1 MHRWMFQLRRFQIQK
16 KLLNISKKNKREK
29 MHGMNLSSN
38 LGQKLTN
45 GSEDKNNLE
54 ATKLERKITSRY
66 YFAPCKMCC
75 GKATPGLL

>member
-1 MHRWMFQLRRFQIQK
+1 MFQLRKFQIQK
-16 KLLNISKKNKREK
+16 KSLNISKKKKQEK
-29 MHGMNLSSN
+29 MPGMNLSSN
-38 LGQKLTN
+38 LDQKLNN

-75 GKATPGLL
+75 GKATPGIL